1 MTAEP
6 PPPRL
11 RILPG
16 QTARDFPA
24 IYAEH
29 HDFVRRTVRALGV
42 PDHAADDVTQDVF
55 VIVHRRLPGFD
66 HRAPVKAWVFG
77 IARNLVRAAH
87 RQTTHYEL
95 TDFPADDDFAVI
107 ELRAALSS
115 LSEADQEVLTLIAW
129 HGLAAAEAAQVLGC
143 TTATFFVRL
152 HRARR
157 RLQAALWTPK
167 FDSARESWKT
177 S

>member
-1 MTAEP
+1 MEDFSSVYRECYPRVLAYAASHAGARLAEDITSETFTIAWRKSAQMP
-6 PPPRL
+6 SNA
-11 RILPG
+11 LPW
-16 QTARDFPA
+16 
-24 IYAEH
+24 
-29 HDFVRRTVRALGV
+29 L
-42 PDHAADDVTQDVF
+42 
-55 VIVHRRLPGFD
+55 L
-66 HRAPVKAWVFG
+66 G

-87 RQTTHYEL
+87 RQTTTYEL
-95 TDFPADDDFAVI
+95 TDAPADDDFAVI
-107 ELRAALSS
+107 ELRVALGS

-167 FDSARESWKT
+167 FDSARASWKT

>member
-1 MTAEP
+1 VEEFSIVYRECYPRVLAYAASHAGGRLAEDITSETFTIAWRRQAQMP
-6 PPPRL
+6 SNA
-11 RILPG
+11 LPW
-16 QTARDFPA
+16 
-24 IYAEH
+24 
-29 HDFVRRTVRALGV
+29 L
-42 PDHAADDVTQDVF
+42 
-55 VIVHRRLPGFD
+55 L
-66 HRAPVKAWVFG
+66 G
-77 IARNLVRAAH
+77 IARNLVRAT
-87 RQTTHYEL
+87 RRETTTYEL

-107 ELRAALSS
+107 ELRAALAS
-115 LSEADQEVLTLIAW
+115 LSENDQEVLTLIAW

-167 FDSARESWKT
+167 FDSARASWKT